1 MIAPYAF
8 SFLAGGILIL
18 LAIFGGPD
26 SELDSGFDSGLDSS
40 IADIGQSVGDLDSS
54 AEASASLAE
63 LPLAFFLSTRFWS
76 FGFCFFGLCGLLL
89 NFIVPSL
96 NSISTFFVSGLTG
109 VTIGLVSAQVMK
121 MMSGRQVNSLV
132 SRQDLIGLLG
142 KVTLPMDVDL
152 QCIQI
157 QAKFLQVIRSLMRKP
172 ALSSAGPLDIGDEVV
187 VISLSAN
194 TLTVMRS
201 DLLSGRDLSRSS

>member
-1 MIAPYAF
+1 MIAPYVF

-26 SELDSGFDSGLDSS
+26 SELDSGLDSGLDSS
-40 IADIGQSVGDLDSS
+40 IADIGQSVGDLDLS
-54 AEASASLAE
+54 AEASSSLAE

-89 NFIVPSL
+89 NFFVPSF

-109 VTIGLVSAQVMK
+109 VIIGFVSAQVMK
-121 MMSGRQVNSLV
+121 TMSGRQVNSLV

-142 KVTLPMDVDL
+142 KVTLPMDDKQRGTIELSV
-152 QCIQI
+152 
-157 QAKFLQVIRSLMRKP
+157 KGSLMRKP
-172 ALSSAGPLDIGDEVV
+172 AFSSAGPLEIGDEVV
-187 VISLSAN
+187 VISFSAN
-194 TLTVMRS
+194 TLTVVRS
-201 DLLSGRDLSRSS
+201 DLLSGRDLSCSS